1 MQQPRA
7 ETLADRSPVTKT
19 SIRTWS
25 PVWWGRTLISAL
37 SSEVAAIY
45 SHARLNVRSQQPM
58 VGCLRAPPGDS
69 WCSPGQA
76 GGGGWGQGGLGDP
89 APDKWGW
96 TLTGCV
102 FRRVASLVTETC
114 GSVSLLRTPFHHY
127 RGALTLTHLLS
138 QQQQQHST
146 LQYFTAGVCAVNCAP
161 DALITR
167 GNLLLLKVTL
177 SQTDSEPLL

>member
-1 MQQPRA
+1 MWWRCLRDPRGYA
-7 ETLADRSPVTKT
+7 VGAFCPLVVSPVADFVLGEGQSDSKTPMSVRTREQGYRGPFTGCAAAKGRDPGRPIPITKT

-37 SSEVAAIY
+37 SSEVADIY
-45 SHARLNVRSQQPM
+45 SQARLNVHSQQPM

-96 TLTGCV
+96 TLT
-102 FRRVASLVTETC
+102 SC

-127 RGALTLTHLLS
+127 RGAIS
-138 QQQQQHST
+138 
-146 LQYFTAGVCAVNCAP
+146 
-161 DALITR
+161 
-167 GNLLLLKVTL
+167 
-177 SQTDSEPLL
+177 DSV